1 MTRYT
6 LTFLEDDYEH
16 LRRSLSA
23 HAGVENAA
31 YILFRQSKTEREV
44 RLLVREIIPTKA
56 EHVLEATASHMK
68 ILSASFRSAMKRADE
83 LKCGFGF
90 VHTHPEGYE
99 KHSPQDDRE
108 EGTLFRTA
116 YNRIHNDTPHVS
128 LVFGMDG
135 ITAARVWREDGTIAP
150 VERVRII
157 GRRFRFWFDKREPGD
172 VREFFDRQV
181 RAFGSD
187 LQTLLK
193 RLTIGVV
200 GAGGTGSA
208 VIEQLTRLGVGELI
222 VSDGDVFQAS
232 NVNRLY
238 GSHVSDQGTAKV
250 KIAQRTVSEIGLDT
264 EITIIPRPITFR
276 SAFGAFRDCDII
288 FGCTD
293 EEWGRS
299 LLTRAAIYYGIPIFD
314 MGVKIDSANG
324 TIRSIQG
331 RVTPL
336 MPGAPCLFCRGRI
349 TAERVGIESQRE
361 TDPELAAQRVRDGY
375 APELEEPAPAVIP
388 FTTTVAA
395 SGISELL
402 NRLTGFMGEV
412 GKASE
417 LLHLFDTATI
427 RRNSKAS
434 LPGCFCAPREF
445 WMRGDTRPLL
455 DTSWRS
461 EQA

>member
-6 LTFLEDDYEH
+6 VTFLEDDYDQ
-16 LRRSLSA
+16 LRRALSTQE
-23 HAGVENAA
+23 GMENAA
-31 YILFRQSKTEREV
+31 YFLCRQSRTARET
-44 RLLVREIIPTKA
+44 RLLVREIIPTKS
-56 EHVLEATASHMK
+56 EHVLEASSSHMK
-68 ILSASFRSAMKRADE
+68 IASASFRSAMKRADE

-90 VHTHPEGYE
+90 VHTHPQGFE

-108 EGTLFRTA
+108 EAPLFRTA

-128 LVFGMDG
+128 LVFSEGG
-135 ITAARVWREDGTIAP
+135 VSAARVWGEDGTIAP

-157 GRRFRFWFDKREPGD
+157 GRRCRFWFAHLNADSVPD
-172 VREFFDRQV
+172 FFDRQV
-181 RAFGSD
+181 RAFGAD
-187 LQTLLK
+187 LQLLLG

-208 VIEQLTRLGVGELI
+208 VIEQLARLGVGEL
-222 VSDGDVFQAS
+222 VLADGQAFDAS
-232 NVNRLY
+232 NINRLY
-238 GSHVSDQGTAKV
+238 GSRAIDQDIPKV
-250 KIAQRTVSEIGLDT
+250 KIAERAVTDIGLGT
-264 EITIIPRPITFR
+264 RLTIIPRPITFR
-276 SAFGAFRDCDII
+276 SAFAALRDCDFI

-299 LLTRAAIYYGIPIFD
+299 LLSRGAIYYGIPVFD
-314 MGVKIDSANG
+314 VGVKIDSAEG

-361 TDPELAAQRVRDGY
+361 TNPELAAQRMRDGY

-395 SGISELL
+395 SGVSELL
-402 NRLTGFMGEV
+402 NRLTGFMDEV
-412 GKASE
+412 GQGSE
-417 LLHLFDTATI
+417 LLHLFDTTAI
-427 RRNSKAS
+427 RRNTKVST
-434 LPGCFCAPREF
+434 PDCFCAPRNC

-455 DTSWRS
+455 DTSWRR
-461 EQA
+461 E

>member
-1 MTRYT
+1 MRRYT
-6 LTFLEDDYEH
+6 LTFLENDYER
-16 LRRSLSA
+16 LRQVLST

-31 YILFRQSKTEREV
+31 YILCRQSKTAREI
-44 RLLVREIIPTKA
+44 RLLVREIIPLKV
-56 EHVLEATASHMK
+56 EHLLEASLSRMK
-68 ILSASFRSAMKRADE
+68 IASASFRSAMKQADE

-99 KHSPQDDRE
+99 KHSPQDDGE
-108 EGTLFRTA
+108 EAPLFRTA

-128 LVFGMDG
+128 LVFTESG
-135 ITAARVWREDGTIAP
+135 IASARVWCEDGTIVP

-157 GRRFRFWFDKREPGD
+157 GRRFRFWFENREAGRIP
-172 VREFFDRQV
+172 EFFDRQV
-181 RAFGSD
+181 RAFGTD
-187 LQTLLK
+187 LQELLN

-208 VIEQLTRLGVGELI
+208 VIEQLTRLGAGELVI
-222 VSDGDVFQAS
+222 ADGQAFDAS

-238 GSHVSDQGTAKV
+238 GSRVIDQDIPKV
-250 KIAQRTVSEIGLDT
+250 KIAERAIADIGLGT
-264 EITIIPRPITFR
+264 KLTAIPQPITFR
-276 SAFGAFRDCDII
+276 SAFAALRDCDVI

-299 LLTRAAIYYGIPIFD
+299 LLARAAIYYGIPVFD
-314 MGVKIDSANG
+314 VGVKIDSANG

-375 APELEEPAPAVIP
+375 APELEEPAPSVIP
-388 FTTTVAA
+388 FTTTIAA
-395 SGISELL
+395 SSVSEFL

-412 GKASE
+412 GQGSE
-417 LLHLFDTATI
+417 LLHLFDATVI
-427 RRNSKAS
+427 RRNTKVSM
-434 LPGCFCAPREF
+434 PECFCAPREY

-455 DTSWRS
+455 DTSWRTD
-461 EQA
+461 